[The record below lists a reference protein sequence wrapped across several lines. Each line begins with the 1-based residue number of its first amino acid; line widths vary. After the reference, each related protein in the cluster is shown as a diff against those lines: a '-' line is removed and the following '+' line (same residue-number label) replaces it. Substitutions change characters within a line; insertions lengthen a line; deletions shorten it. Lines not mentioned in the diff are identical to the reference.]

1 MARWPSSPDEAAAPV
16 TSIKR
21 RALGKGLSALLPI
34 PEPEP
39 GAAPAPEAGTAEVPI
54 DRLDPNPFQPRSAMD
69 PSRLL
74 ELAASIRETGI
85 VQPILVRRVG
95 ERYQIIAGE
104 RRWRAARQLGLTT
117 VPVTL
122 RQVADERLLELAL
135 VENIQRE
142 DLTPLEEAQAFHR
155 LQEELRLTQE
165 EVARRV
171 GRERSTIAN
180 ALRLLRLP
188 GEVRDL
194 LGTGRL
200 DAGHARALLALDR
213 AEDQVALGREAA
225 RKGLSVREVERQVAR
240 LRAPRTRVAARRDAN
255 TRAAE
260 ERLRAALGT
269 RVEIRRQG
277 KGGALRIQFTS
288 EAELNRLFEMLVR
301 SGRGR

>member
-1 MARWPSSPDEAAAPV
+1 V
-16 TSIKR
+16 TITKR
-21 RALGKGLSALLPI
+21 KALGKGLAALLPV
-34 PEPEP
+34 PEPEREGP
-39 GAAPAPEAGTAEVPI
+39 GPAPAGGVEVPV
-54 DRLDPNPFQPRSAMD
+54 DRLEANPFQPRSALD
-69 PSRLL
+69 PARLA
-74 ELAASIRETGI
+74 ELAASIRESGI

-104 RRWRAARQLGLTT
+104 RRWRAAQQLGLAT

-122 RQVADERLLELAL
+122 RDVADERLLELAL

-142 DLTPLEEAQAFHR
+142 ELTPLEEAQAFHR
-155 LQEELRLTQE
+155 LQTEFRLTQE

-188 GEVRDL
+188 SELRELV
-194 LGTGRL
+194 GTGRL

-213 AEDQVALGREAA
+213 VEDQVALGREAA

-240 LRAPRTRVAARRDAN
+240 LRTRPTRVRARRDAN

-288 EAELNRLFEMLVR
+288 EAELNRLFELLVR
-301 SGRGR
+301 AGRGR